1 MNIHKLLRDVTSL
14 ALFTVLS
21 LGAGESRAL
30 MDPISLMGNA
40 ISTTLDVR
48 TKSEVKADL
57 EIAAGA
63 NKRLLDDKH
72 AEWKGVTLLV
82 FAQHVVIAGAVKSV
96 DAKKL
101 VENIVREDRR
111 VRSVTND
118 LIVIRNKGDD
128 GNFAED
134 TAIDTE
140 VNAELTAA
148 KGVNSVNMRWKSVNG
163 NVILMGVA
171 KSGKEASLAVSKIR
185 GLKGVRSVKSRL
197 RIVKKK

>member
-1 MNIHKLLRDVTSL
+1 MNAQKLLQDVASF
-14 ALFTVLS
+14 ALFAILS
-21 LGAGESRAL
+21 AGAGESRAL

-82 FAQHVVIAGAVKSV
+82 FAQHVVIAGAVKSM
-96 DAKKL
+96 DAKKR
-101 VENIVREDRR
+101 VEDIVREDRR

-140 VNAELTAA
+140 INAELTAA

-171 KSGKEASLAVSKIR
+171 KSGKEASLAASKIR